1 MCPGFLNLALLLSL
15 CVCLAVG
22 MAVSEELLQIKSV
35 SGSDVRLQCT
45 AVSQPGVQYRAVRWY
60 KVRDPPSP
68 SRLSG
73 LLTRD
78 LPDGPTRWYTSGD
91 QEAELMKESNGIF
104 LPNVTCEESG
114 VYECH
119 LAAPVGE
126 QNRDGRVQLTL
137 TDCPDIFGEIVMT
150 DTYMVIVATAV
161 LAFALVVFIISYVCL
176 RNTIKGK
183 NKTTVKETLLDAPL
197 KPLEKKD
204 LMLIYTL
211 GPNSGKIKHICV

>member
-1 MCPGFLNLALLLSL
+1 MCAGLLNLVVLLSL
-15 CVCLAVG
+15 FVCLAVG

-35 SGSDVRLQCT
+35 SGADCRLQCT

-73 LLTRD
+73 LLTKD
-78 LPDGPTRWYTSGD
+78 LPNGPTRWYTSVD
-91 QEAELMKESNGIF
+91 QAVQLVNNSSTIF
-104 LPNVTCEESG
+104 LPNVTCGESG

-119 LAAPVGE
+119 LAAPVGQ
-126 QNRDGRVQLTL
+126 QNREGRVRLTL
-137 TDCPDIFGEIVMT
+137 TDCPEICREIVMT

-161 LAFALVVFIISYVCL
+161 LMFALVVFIISYVCL

-211 GPNSGKIKHICV
+211 GPNSGKMKHICV